1 MFVSREGFPVLA
13 DPQDSAAEALR
24 DGRLWSISVSED
36 HQAIVAVLV
45 GVADGLVE
53 GCTSASEGFHCLQLL
68 PEAAHLGDSAVE
80 LNHIKGFDTVE
91 EG

>member
-1 MFVSREGFPVLA
+1 MQFHYADPAGAFHPVFVSCVRFPVFA

-36 HQAIVAVLV
+36 HQAVVAVLV

-53 GCTSASEGFHCLQLL
+53 
-68 PEAAHLGDSAVE
+68 
-80 LNHIKGFDTVE
+80 
-91 EG
+91 

>member
-53 GCTSASEGFHCLQLL
+53 GCTSASEGFHCLLL
-68 PEAAHLGDSAVE
+68 RPEAAHLGDSAVE
-80 LNHIKGFDTVE
+80 LDHVKILHAVADG
-91 EG
+91 

>member
-1 MFVSREGFPVLA
+1 MFVRFEGVPVLT
-13 DPQDSAAEALR
+13 DPKDSAAEAWR

-68 PEAAHLGDSAVE
+68 PETAHLGDSAVE
-80 LNHIKGFDTVE
+80 LDHVKSLHAVA